1 METHLYFKILEVLDS
16 YNVGEKTNLSR
27 DIWEHFDNILA
38 EDLTIEC
45 FKKINETVCGTLS
58 ELNNRKLINFS
69 EYSLSFGNQNNP
81 ANWFDK
87 IEINASIT
95 IEGVKY
101 LQSERDNEFNRDFI
115 KSQKDFLASQH
126 GFLKSQELIS
136 WTTLGVS
143 FASLMFI
150 GFSTYENAKG
160 GVEKELQKIVL
171 SQKDLQKVLKEK
183 TLLFQ
188 NPSFQIDSVKSVK

>member
-1 METHLYFKILEVLDS
+1 MET
-16 YNVGEKTNLSR
+16 VG
-27 DIWEHFDNILA
+27 
-38 EDLTIEC
+38 
-45 FKKINETVCGTLS
+45 GTLS
-58 ELNNRKLINFS
+58 ELENRKLINLF
-69 EYSLSFGNQNNP
+69 EYRLSLGNESYPQR
-81 ANWFDK
+81 WFHNT
-87 IEINASIT
+87 EINASIT

-115 KSQKDFLASQH
+115 KSQKDFLVSQH
-126 GFLKSQELIS
+126 GFLKSQKLIS
-136 WTTLGVS
+136 WTTLGISV
-143 FASLMFI
+143 ASLMFI

-188 NPSFQIDSVKSVK
+188 NPPFQIDSVKSVK